1 MMIDVQVVRRVV
13 LEIAIAQ
20 YIFQLQ
26 SVSFRK
32 QGIKKNT
39 WTPGRIRIL
48 ALRN

>member
-13 LEIAIAQ
+13 VEIAQ

-32 QGIKKNT
+32 
-39 WTPGRIRIL
+39 
-48 ALRN
+48 